1 MVIWLTGLSG
11 TGKTTIVKILY
22 GILKPQISNL
32 LFIDGDVI
40 RSIFQNDLGF
50 DLPSRILQINR
61 IQELTGFLE
70 RQGLV
75 VIVSAL
81 YSNPALLSINRKNFL
96 QYFEVFI
103 ETPMSVLEERDTK
116 NLYSNSRKGLTS
128 NVVGI
133 DIEWDPPQ
141 NPDLIINTTKNSPE
155 NSAAIILN
163 SCKYLQDLRNNIG

>member
-1 MVIWLTGLSG
+1 LA
-11 TGKTTIVKILY
+11 
-22 GILKPQISNL
+22 
-32 LFIDGDVI
+32 
-40 RSIFQNDLGF
+40 
-50 DLPSRILQINR
+50 
-61 IQELTGFLE
+61 GFLE

-81 YSNPALLSINRKNFL
+81 YSNPALLSFNRKNFL

-116 NLYSNSRKGLTS
+116 NLYSNSRKGLTN

-155 NSAAIILN
+155 NSVVIILD
-163 SCKYLQDLRNNIG
+163 SCKYLQELRNKIG